1 MTSTIHIAVDC
12 MSGDFGPRSNLQGI
26 VSILPK
32 LSNVH
37 LHLCG
42 EESSILEAIPTSFQ
56 NNITIYP
63 TEHVIPADLK
73 PSAALRMKEITSL
86 HKALE
91 LLANKTVQ
99 IVVSSA
105 NTGAYM
111 ALSLKK
117 IGLSP
122 NLKRPAIGKIVPS
135 FYENST
141 CNQTLLLDLGANIDC
156 TSDTLVSFAAIAKD
170 YLYKTQHLAR
180 PKVGI
185 LNIGSEAG
193 KGTNELTETFD
204 TLMKKPDIEFIGF
217 VEGDDLLSGVADIIV
232 CDGFHGNIALKT
244 MEGTIK
250 AFYTLLKTTMRK
262 PSLSSKIGAL
272 FLGGDLKKTFGELYN
287 PKKYNGALFM
297 GLNENVIKSH
307 GGADDEAFA
316 YAIMAAYDIVKSSL
330 V

>member
-26 VSILPK
+26 VSTIPK

-42 EESSILEAIPTSFQ
+42 EESSILEVVPTSFQ
-56 NNITIYP
+56 NKITIHP
-63 TEHVIPADLK
+63 TEHIIPADLK

-91 LLANKTVQ
+91 LLSNKTVQ

-122 NLKRPAIGKIVPS
+122 NLKRPAIGKVVPS

-193 KGTNELTETFD
+193 KGTSELTETFD

-250 AFYTLLKTTMRK
+250 AFYNLLKTTMHK

-272 FLGGDLKKTFGELYN
+272 FLGGNLKKTFGELYN

-307 GGADDEAFA
+307 GGADEEAFA
-316 YAIMAAYDIVKSSL
+316 YAIIAAYDIVKSSL